1 MRSRPTTCRS
11 NVDIIPK
18 KLRSSFATHVLDSI
32 LALALLLHKNFPL
45 AFCAYSLFV
54 LFPCMMLRPLP
65 NGCQGKFANAALKRR
80 CHLYETGD
88 IDRLL
93 TNSYEAQKD
102 RVTTRV
108 LAALEDTVSF
118 LKTARAAI
126 LAGAGEMR
134 RARKV
139 AFTFGLETDPEFAA
153 KFLKKRTLQARHIH
167 ITPHSST
174 VKPAKNLISAKAVSE
189 AFS

>member
-1 MRSRPTTCRS
+1 
-11 NVDIIPK
+11 
-18 KLRSSFATHVLDSI
+18 
-32 LALALLLHKNFPL
+32 
-45 AFCAYSLFV
+45 
-54 LFPCMMLRPLP
+54 MMLRPLP

-167 ITPHSST
+167 ITPHFST
-174 VKPAKNLISAKAVSE
+174 FKTAKNLIPAKAVSE
-189 AFS
+189 TFSRMPKKISAHKDGWTWELLRDATSRPSTAAVLRRFAEHFSNGALPKDL